1 MAFNRQIGVW
11 RHATSVSC
19 RTDATVRTRY
29 FTLSAIIGID
39 RMKPNFANRNAALF
53 LSCGFLFACSAVAA
67 PNERAE
73 RNGNEAS
80 ERRESAAPQ
89 GHSFDARQRSVVNAY
104 FAQEYRAGR
113 CPPGL
118 AKKNNG
124 CNPPGQVRQW
134 ERGQPLP
141 ADVHWHALARDL
153 QTQLGRAPT
162 GYRYA
167 SVDNDVLLLELGTQV
182 VVDVVQALQQ
192 Q

>member
-1 MAFNRQIGVW
+1 MKLNTVY
-11 RHATSVSC
+11 SV
-19 RTDATVRTRY
+19 
-29 FTLSAIIGID
+29 
-39 RMKPNFANRNAALF
+39 AALF
-53 LSCGFLFACSAVAA
+53 LASGFLFAGTAAAA

-80 ERRESAAPQ
+80 AQRDSVASPQ
-89 GHSFDARQRSVVNAY
+89 GHSFDTHQRSVVRDY

-124 CNPPGQVRQW
+124 CNPPGQVKQW

-141 ADVHWHALARDL
+141 ADVTWHALSREL
-153 QTQLGRAPT
+153 ETLLGRAPA
-162 GYRYA
+162 GHRYA
-167 SVDNDVLLLELGTQV
+167 SVDDSILLIELGTQV

-192 Q
+192 